1 MTQPPLPGAR
11 PYPPAAYAAAVPG
24 DLTSAP
30 PASLLRWFSSTAAAG
45 VVVAALW
52 WCLAPGG
59 AFYGSGSVPAVWLP
73 RDLVLGLIGLAAG
86 IVTAA
91 LLLPQR
97 RKAGSYA
104 KVLAAVVGS
113 AAGSVIAW
121 RLGVLAGVL
130 WGHTPAN
137 PASDS
142 IAFSLRAL
150 SVLAIWPGV
159 CALIIFAVT
168 LVSLLRSG
176 PADQQ

>member
-1 MTQPPLPGAR
+1 MTQPPLSGAQQ
-11 PYPPAAYAAAVPG
+11 YPPAVYAPAVPG

-45 VVVAALW
+45 IVVGALW

-59 AFYGSGSVPAVWLP
+59 AFYGSGSDTAVWLP
-73 RDLVLGLIGLAAG
+73 RDLVLGLIGLVAG

-97 RKAGSYA
+97 RNAGSYT
-104 KVLAAVVGS
+104 KILAAVAGS

-121 RLGVLAGVL
+121 RLGTLAGDL
-130 WGHTPAN
+130 WGHVPAN

-142 IAFSLRAL
+142 IAFSLRSV
-150 SVLAIWPGV
+150 SVLTLWPGI

-176 PADQQ
+176 PSDQK